1 MFMEEEEP
9 GREQG
14 AAGQSTGK
22 ASSSGQPM
30 EVDIEVKAAAAVV
43 DATKVAEEKEPEQGG
58 EENPSWAEVEEDAP
72 L

>member
-9 GREQG
+9 GREQV

-43 DATKVAEEKEPEQGG
+43 DATKVAEEKEPEQG
-58 EENPSWAEVEEDAP
+58 VE
-72 L
+72 